1 MENIRV
7 SSECGKVSLNFEE
20 AKAFLEGQLANY
32 QGIIFTEDTKKDA
45 KNTVADLRK
54 QKKAFSDKVKEVKK
68 EYCLPLDNFL
78 AQAKQLEAMFDEPI
92 NFITTQIE
100 DFEAKRIAEKKEAI
114 NQAYLEVV
122 PEELRTVVVLS
133 KIYDS
138 KWENATTTLKQIKDD
153 MSATV
158 CNARSAV
165 ETIKAMNSE
174 METKAIVIYS
184 ETFDLAQ
191 AINFIHRYEA
201 EKKEILE
208 RERERTR
215 LEEEERIRRE
225 ERERIKAE
233 EEKQKAIEEALKA
246 QEEALAKNVE
256 EVMADDV
263 PFDTEP
269 ISDDEEPFTVE
280 EFGIEMTYHL
290 VLTATQREKLEAF
303 LKANNIEYFI

>member
-54 QKKAFSDKVKEVKK
+54 QKKAFQDRVKDVKK

-153 MSATV
+153 MSASV

-165 ETIKAMNSE
+165 ETIKAMKSD
-174 METKAIVIYS
+174 METKALVIYS

-191 AINFIHRYEA
+191 AINFIHRYEE

-208 RERERTR
+208 Q
-215 LEEEERIRRE
+215 ERIR
-225 ERERIKAE
+225 AE
-233 EEKQKAIEEALKA
+233 KEKQKAIEDALKA